1 MEKGFVQVYCGAGK
15 GKTTAAIGQGIRA
28 IGGQYKVIMIQFLKT
43 PHTGECSIL
52 KNLEPYFK
60 VFHFEKDHDFT
71 WMLNEEEK
79 EELKSET
86 QNALNFAN
94 KVMDTR
100 ECDMLILDEILNSLQ
115 QNLLTEIELCNLI
128 DNKPEDMEL
137 VLTGR
142 LLPGC
147 IAERADYISLIEAVK
162 HPMGKGIEA
171 RKGIEY

>member
-1 MEKGFVQVYCGAGK
+1 MEKGLVQVYCGDGK

-28 IGGQYKVIMIQFLKT
+28 IGGQYKVIMIQFLKNA
-43 PHTGECSIL
+43 HTGECSIL
-52 KNLEPYFK
+52 KKLEPYFK
-60 VFHFEKDHDFT
+60 VFHFEKNHDFT
-71 WMLNEEEK
+71 WMLSEEEK

-94 KVMDTR
+94 KVMDTG

-115 QNLLTEIELCNLI
+115 QNLLTELELCELI
-128 DNKPEDMEL
+128 DNRPEDMEL

-142 LLPGC
+142 LLPES
-147 IAERADYISLIEAVK
+147 IKERADYISMVEALK
-162 HPMGKGIEA
+162 HPMHKGIEA